1 MKSDEIR
8 WKWLLG
14 TGFLL
19 CGQAK
24 IQRSYSNDLRENGL
38 NDFPITHFIFLIC
51 HIQYVKKL
59 LKAKNQFPSGFYIC
73 YCLEIIPN
81 TTTDWNSYKQNANV
95 CLKVTETSTAEFPF
109 PLGGSACSVSLSSLH
124 CSTNC
129 QVIHQLVVLC
139 VWERIQPS
147 KHEFWYSWNQ
157 SKQYLRVGEFD
168 SKQGGYRVK
177 KKKEK
182 KKTELTFL
190 RLGRACWP
198 SLLQSLGVWKT
209 TREPAKQTWWGHWIQ
224 HKR

>member
-24 IQRSYSNDLRENGL
+24 IQRSYSNDLQENGP

-73 YCLEIIPN
+73 YCLEIRPN
-81 TTTDWNSYKQNANV
+81 TNITPPLIGTHTNKMLMCVWKWQRPALQNF
-95 CLKVTETSTAEFPF
+95 LSFRRF
-109 PLGGSACSVSLSSLH
+109 SLLHIPVSSLH

-129 QVIHQLVVLC
+129 QVIYQLVVLC

-147 KHEFWYSWNQ
+147 KHEFRYSWNQ
-157 SKQYLRVGEFD
+157 SKQYLRVEEFD
-168 SKQGGYRVK
+168 
-177 KKKEK
+177 
-182 KKTELTFL
+182 
-190 RLGRACWP
+190 
-198 SLLQSLGVWKT
+198 
-209 TREPAKQTWWGHWIQ
+209 
-224 HKR
+224 